1 LVNSSTSPFKL
12 IVLKTLSNALTCKKG
27 WKKPWEKLEIIYLI
41 GHTILWE
48 LINLRLSAVGGLI
61 RTGMESGF

>member
-12 IVLKTLSNALTCKKG
+12 IVLKTLSDALTCKKG
-27 WKKPWEKLEIIYLI
+27 WKKLKIIYLI
-41 GHTILWE
+41 GHSILWE
-48 LINLRLSAVGGLI
+48 LINLRLGAVGGLI

>member
-1 LVNSSTSPFKL
+1 MLL
-12 IVLKTLSNALTCKKG
+12 LAKKVG
-27 WKKPWEKLEIIYLI
+27 KNLGKKLEIIYLI

-48 LINLRLSAVGGLI
+48 LINLRLGAVGGLI